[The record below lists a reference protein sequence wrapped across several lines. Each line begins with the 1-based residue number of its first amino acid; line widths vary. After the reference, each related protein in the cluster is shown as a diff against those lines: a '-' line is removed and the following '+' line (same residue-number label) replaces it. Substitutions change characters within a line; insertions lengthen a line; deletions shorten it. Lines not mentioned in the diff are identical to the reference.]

1 MPNTRFVSFTRESVT
16 VQLSHQ
22 RIIIMHKIF
31 VDPKKFFA
39 HRIVL

>member
-1 MPNTRFVSFTRESVT
+1 MPNTRFVSFTRESAT
-16 VQLSHQ
+16 VQLSHK